1 MSTANQLILNRFL
14 FRTTW
19 TIVFHKQL
27 HFNYYTLARHYI
39 LTRSCVEK
47 LNRSQC
53 KSRYDEESGKTLR
66 TCDDS
71 IVKQTLQWMPHG
83 HRGRG
88 RPKNTRNRDLEM
100 WTAGYTYSWRKTK
113 VTAEKRAKDAAY
125 MPHGA
130 ASQVNMVQGC
140 VQRHLE
146 SCTGLDKKCENT
158 VGNVFKST
166 DNIVVKRG
174 NSCPDAII
182 SLVISYSA
190 NQPQFFQHV
199 LQQPCPVRKLFNNH
213 HSLWEM

>member
-113 VTAEKRAKDAAY
+113 VTAEKELKMPPTCHMEQQVKSIWSRAVCRDIWRAA
-125 MPHGA
+125 
-130 ASQVNMVQGC
+130 
-140 VQRHLE
+140 
-146 SCTGLDKKCENT
+146 LDWT
-158 VGNVFKST
+158 KS
-166 DNIVVKRG
+166 VKI
-174 NSCPDAII
+174 P
-182 SLVISYSA
+182 
-190 NQPQFFQHV
+190 
-199 LQQPCPVRKLFNNH
+199 
-213 HSLWEM
+213 